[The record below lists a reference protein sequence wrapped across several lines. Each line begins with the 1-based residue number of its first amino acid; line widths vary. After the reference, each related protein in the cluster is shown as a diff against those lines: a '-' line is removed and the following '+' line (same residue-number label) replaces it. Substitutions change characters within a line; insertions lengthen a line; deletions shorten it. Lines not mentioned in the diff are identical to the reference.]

1 MDLWLKFT
9 KTIFIDLLWI
19 KMYQTAGNNSKVRFW
34 FEILRK
40 KLFLFLNLAFIKTIE
55 CLKNKHLIIYIDQ
68 RGTHGRAPY
77 VRDVRKKQ
85 NKVSR
90 MQIINWRFVFN
101 LTIVLDWRRYRSS
114 IEESWLCTIGEEL
127 CQ

>member
-68 RGTHGRAPY
+68 RGTHGRASY

-101 LTIVLDWRRYRSS
+101 LTIVLDWSRYRSS
-114 IEESWLCTIGEEL
+114 IKESWLCTIGEEL